1 LASTIYD
8 IAAKA
13 GVSIATVSRVFN
25 QSTSVS
31 QKTRNK
37 VLKVAE
43 SVGYHP
49 QAYAQGLASKK
60 LNTIMAVV
68 PVMSNYFFM
77 EILGGIQDK
86 LTQLGYELSIFNVTG
101 TGGRAC
107 D

>member
-1 LASTIYD
+1 MASTIYD

-25 QSTSVS
+25 QSTNVS

-68 PVMSNYFFM
+68 PGYLELFLYGN
-77 EILGGIQDK
+77 IGG
-86 LTQLGYELSIFNVTG
+86 YS
-101 TGGRAC
+101 R
-107 D
+107 

>member
-1 LASTIYD
+1 MASTIYD

-25 QSTSVS
+25 QSTNVS

-60 LNTIMAVV
+60 AKYYNGSRTG
-68 PVMSNYFFM
+68 YFELFLYGN
-77 EILGGIQDK
+77 IGG
-86 LTQLGYELSIFNVTG
+86 YS
-101 TGGRAC
+101 R
-107 D
+107 